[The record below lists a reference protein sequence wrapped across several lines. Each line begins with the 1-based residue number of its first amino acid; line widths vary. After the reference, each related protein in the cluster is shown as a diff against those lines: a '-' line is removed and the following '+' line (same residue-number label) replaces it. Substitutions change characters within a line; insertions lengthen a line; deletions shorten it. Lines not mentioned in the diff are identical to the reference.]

1 MGNFGERVSGE
12 IEFEEG
18 IGYIIYNA
26 LTIATCKCSLASK
39 EYMGGAVIVGPVGVF
54 TSVTA
59 SSEAQRT
66 GLGSKT
72 GIDRG

>member
-39 EYMGGAVIVGPVGVF
+39 EYMGGAVI
-54 TSVTA
+54 
-59 SSEAQRT
+59 
-66 GLGSKT
+66 
-72 GIDRG
+72 